1 MKKDKQQTKYF
12 SVTCYFKV
20 LDSEMF
26 GGKGSTGYTSVSL
39 GFENQMNGNP
49 QDVVEITR
57 ENSAQMMKVD
67 LDKVISIS
75 FSEYEENTEDD

>member
-26 GGKGSTGYTSVSL
+26 GGIGSVGYTSVNF
-39 GFENQMNGNP
+39 GFENQMKGKP
-49 QDVVEITR
+49 QDLVDDCKEKLSKMLEVSL
-57 ENSAQMMKVD
+57 ENI
-67 LDKVISIS
+67 ISIS
-75 FSEYEENTEDD
+75 YEEYEENTEDD